1 MSKRSRRKKRR
12 INFGLGILVLCLVFI
27 RLSIKGAFYIS
38 YRYILFEMYGQKY
51 IPLDPEKDHKIQ
63 WSDAVLEDQVRQWI
77 DKKEGDIY
85 LSDLWDI
92 TGLRM
97 DRWIDDSG
105 IVGDE
110 ITDISSLEGLQNL
123 KILSLEYHNVTD
135 IRVISSMVNLEEL
148 NLNGNHIKDLSAI
161 EKLRFL
167 DTLDLRNTRIQ
178 EEDLGCIAGLKDL
191 DILCLDHNGLEDLE
205 GLADLDL
212 LWLTA
217 SGNKIADLS
226 PLERSKRCVHLDLRD
241 NMIIEVEVLSGLK
254 KLEYL
259 NLRNNKITDIAPL
272 CKLRHVSLLNL
283 QDNRITKLPD
293 LSGMTSLYSLNLS
306 GNQITT
312 EEWRKVKLPW
322 SIRKVYITGNPITDL
337 ETDREYPGLE
347 VIFEEE
353 MIEDR

>member
-1 MSKRSRRKKRR
+1 MRKRSRRKKRCMS
-12 INFGLGILVLCLVFI
+12 FGLVILVLCLVFI
-27 RLSIKGAFYIS
+27 RLSIKDAFCIS

-51 IPLDPEKDHKIQ
+51 IPLDSEKDHKIQ
-63 WSDAVLEDQVRQWI
+63 WSDTVLEDKVRQWI

-85 LSDLWDI
+85 LSELWDVE
-92 TGLRM
+92 TLNM

-135 IRVISSMVNLEEL
+135 IRVISSMTNLEEL
-148 NLNGNHIKDLSAI
+148 NLNGNHVKDLSAI
-161 EKLRFL
+161 ETLRFL

-178 EEDLGCIAGLKDL
+178 EADLGCIAGLKNL
-191 DILCLDHNGLEDLE
+191 DILCLDYNGLKDLE
-205 GLADLDL
+205 GIADLDL

-217 SGNKIADLS
+217 SGNEIADLS
-226 PLERSKRCVHLDLRD
+226 PLEGLNRCVHLDLRD
-241 NMIIEVEVLSGLK
+241 NMIIEVGALSALK

-272 CKLRHVSLLNL
+272 RKLKHVSLLSL

-293 LSGMTSLYSLNLS
+293 LSAMTSLYVLDLS

-312 EEWRKVKLPW
+312 EEWKKVRLPW
-322 SIRKVYITGNPITDL
+322 SICKVYLTGNPITDL
-337 ETDREYPGLE
+337 ETEREYPGLE

-353 MIEDR
+353 